1 MGSHPFNP
9 VIRFLLEIA
18 ALVAIGHWGFSQ
30 HTGIWRFLLGI
41 GLPVIAAAIWAT
53 FAVPDD
59 RSRSGRAPVPIPG
72 VLRLVLEL
80 SLFGLAAW
88 ALYATGS
95 PLLALILGSI
105 TIVHYALSYDRIAW
119 LIRQKGTKYASS

>member
-1 MGSHPFNP
+1 MGSHPLNLA
-9 VIRFLLEIA
+9 VRLLLEIA
-18 ALVAIGHWGFSQ
+18 ALVGIGYWGFDQ
-30 HTGIWRFLLGI
+30 HSGIWRFILGI
-41 GLPVIAAAIWAT
+41 GGPLIAAAAWAT

-59 RSRSGRAPVPIPG
+59 PSRSSRAPVPIPG

-105 TIVHYALSYDRIAW
+105 TIVHYALSYDRIVW
-119 LIRQKGTKYASS
+119 LIRQTGTKKP

>member
-1 MGSHPFNP
+1 MGSHPLNLAL
-9 VIRFLLEIA
+9 RFLLEIA
-18 ALVAIGHWGFSQ
+18 ALVAIGYWGFSQ
-30 HTGIWRFLLGI
+30 HTGIWRVLLGI
-41 GLPVIAAAIWAT
+41 GLSVIAAVGWAT

-59 RSRSGRAPVPIPG
+59 PSRSGRAPVPIPG

-88 ALYATGS
+88 VLYAAGN

-119 LIRQKGTKYASS
+119 LIRQKGTNYT